1 MEIKSIGL
9 TLNSVEERY
18 RYIKVM
24 NRDVLPKLRADY
36 GLIDASI
43 VDYQKTGLISVLT
56 FDFESELA
64 LNELIHRYLKKSRV
78 EISADA
84 IIEHKHEVL
93 N

>member
-1 MEIKSIGL
+1 MEVKSIGL
-9 TLNSVEERY
+9 TLSSVEERY
-18 RYIKVM
+18 SFVKVM
-24 NRDVLPKLRADY
+24 NRDILPKLRQDY

-56 FDFESELA
+56 FEFEGELA

-78 EISADA
+78 EISAEA
-84 IIEHKHEVL
+84 IIEHKHDIL